1 MTTVF
6 SNFSF
11 TFELRFANQVLDIIE
26 SIRLDRVKV
35 DWDNKT
41 SSGSKI
47 LITAMD
53 VLLTRPTIATF
64 LTNEFNYEL
73 FQKFD
78 VFFWDAVVL
87 RIWHNEQAMG
97 SAPKKKCFFLL
108 LSGKKWGN
116 ASKQANVLSQ

>member
-78 VFFWDAVVL
+78 VFF
-87 RIWHNEQAMG
+87 
-97 SAPKKKCFFLL
+97 
-108 LSGKKWGN
+108 
-116 ASKQANVLSQ
+116 